1 LVLTYLVV
9 VMFKL
14 LHLAEICSLT
24 STF

>member
-1 LVLTYLVV
+1 
-9 VMFKL
+9 MFKL